1 VKFVL
6 AGDLGP
12 TVGLGHRRRLE
23 AIGQVLRSRGH
34 HADFVA
40 VDDDPMPSGDVF
52 VVDSYRTRADDRTR
66 YPGPLVAAIDEL
78 GRDLGV
84 EIVVDPTP
92 GATWHAGGHA
102 KRGFAGAAY
111 AIVAP
116 DFAKPP
122 RPPRPQPQRVLVTL
136 GASTA
141 GAAAPALAAALA
153 DRYPELRVQAAVGPW
168 LDTETPSLDTETQ
181 SGVEFVDAPDGLG
194 AFIRDADI
202 VITAGGVTLLESCA
216 SARPTVVVPLADN
229 QRNAVAFLAGLG
241 AARACSLDEVP
252 DVLGELLVD
261 AAGRARIGR
270 TARATIDGAGATRV
284 AGALIELAENGR

>member
-1 VKFVL
+1 MKFVL

-23 AIGQVLRSRGH
+23 AIGEVLRSRGH

-40 VDDDPMPSGDVF
+40 VDDESMPPGDVL
-52 VVDSYRTRADDRTR
+52 VVDSYRTRADDRAR

-78 GRDLGV
+78 GRDLCV
-84 EIVVDPTP
+84 EIVIDPTP

-102 KRGFAGAAY
+102 KRGFAGAGY
-111 AIVAP
+111 AIVASE
-116 DFAKPP
+116 FAKPP
-122 RPPRPQPQRVLVTL
+122 RPPRPHPQRVLVTL
-136 GASTA
+136 GASSA
-141 GAAAPALAAALA
+141 GAVAPSLAAALA
-153 DRYPELRVQAAVGPW
+153 DRYPELRVQTAVGPW
-168 LDTETPSLDTETQ
+168 LDTEPRP
-181 SGVEFVDAPDGLG
+181 GVEFADAPDGLVE
-194 AFIRDADI
+194 FIRDADI

-229 QRNAVAFLAGLG
+229 QRKAVAFLAGLG

-252 DVLGELLVD
+252 DVLGELLADEVGRD
-261 AAGRARIGR
+261 RLGRA
-270 TARATIDGAGATRV
+270 ARATIDGAGAARV